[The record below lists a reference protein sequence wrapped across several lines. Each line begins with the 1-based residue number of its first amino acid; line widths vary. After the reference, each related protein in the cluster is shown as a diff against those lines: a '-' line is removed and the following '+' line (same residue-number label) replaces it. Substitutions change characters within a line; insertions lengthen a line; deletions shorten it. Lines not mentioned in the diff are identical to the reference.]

1 MVGYHILAERLV
13 NLHTSLHPVPINQEL
28 SALDRG
34 TFFALNYLMLHNHS
48 AYPKD
53 LSRSMGVSSARVA
66 ALLNHLEKEGFIQRR
81 PDLKDNR
88 QVIVSIT
95 DKGIQAICQKRER
108 ILDMIAQALESLGP
122 GGCANTFGASSKSW
136 RRNSCSKRRRRF
148 PSIPA
153 AERRQTF
160 LRHE

>member
-1 MVGYHILAERLV
+1 MVDYHILAERLV

-66 ALLNHLEKEGFIQRR
+66 SLLNHLEKEGFIQRR

-108 ILDMIAQALESLGP
+108 ILDMIARALESFGP
-122 GGCANTFGASSKSW
+122 EMRKHFCASSKSW

>member
-1 MVGYHILAERLV
+1 MVDYHILAERLV

-28 SALDRG
+28 TALNRG

-53 LSRSMGVSSARVA
+53 LSHSMGVSSARVA

-88 QVIVSIT
+88 QVIVLIT

-108 ILDMIAQALESLGP
+108 ILDMIARALESLGP
-122 GGCANTFGASSKSW
+122 EDAQTLLRIQQKLAEKLLFQAQKEISFNT
-136 RRNSCSKRRRRF
+136 SCRKEADFST
-148 PSIPA
+148 A
-153 AERRQTF
+153 
-160 LRHE
+160 

>member
-1 MVGYHILAERLV
+1 MVDYHILAERLV
-13 NLHTSLHPVPINQEL
+13 NLHTSLHLVPINQEL

-108 ILDMIAQALESLGP
+108 ILDMIAQALESLGLED
-122 GGCANTFGASSKSW
+122 AQTLLRILRQKLAEKLLFQAQKEISFNTSGRKEADFSTA
-136 RRNSCSKRRRRF
+136 
-148 PSIPA
+148 
-153 AERRQTF
+153 
-160 LRHE
+160 

>member
-1 MVGYHILAERLV
+1 MVDYHILAERLV
-13 NLHTSLHPVPINQEL
+13 NLHTSLHLVPINQEL

-122 GGCANTFGASSKSW
+122 
-136 RRNSCSKRRRRF
+136 
-148 PSIPA
+148 
-153 AERRQTF
+153 ED
-160 LRHE
+160 

>member
-1 MVGYHILAERLV
+1 
-13 NLHTSLHPVPINQEL
+13 
-28 SALDRG
+28 
-34 TFFALNYLMLHNHS
+34 
-48 AYPKD
+48 
-53 LSRSMGVSSARVA
+53 MGVSSARVA

-122 GGCANTFGASSKSW
+122 EDAQTLLRILRQKLAEKLLFQAQKEISFNTSGRKEADFSTA
-136 RRNSCSKRRRRF
+136 
-148 PSIPA
+148 
-153 AERRQTF
+153 
-160 LRHE
+160 

>member
-1 MVGYHILAERLV
+1 MVDYHILAERLV

-28 SALDRG
+28 TALNRG

-122 GGCANTFGASSKSW
+122 EDAQKCLRILRQKLAEKLLFQAQKEISFNTSGRKEADFSTA
-136 RRNSCSKRRRRF
+136 
-148 PSIPA
+148 
-153 AERRQTF
+153 
-160 LRHE
+160 